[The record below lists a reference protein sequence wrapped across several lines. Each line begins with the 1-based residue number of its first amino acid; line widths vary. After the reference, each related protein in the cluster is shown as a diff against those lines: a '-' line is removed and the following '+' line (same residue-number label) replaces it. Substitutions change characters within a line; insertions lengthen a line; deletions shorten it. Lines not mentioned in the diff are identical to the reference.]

1 MLSCLQW
8 DSPEAS
14 YNFARPPVAP
24 FLDEL
29 PTGLKLRSLE
39 VAGLPVRLTSGG
51 GYAGVL
57 QSPQHLTKLRM
68 KDCLVLDGEAGL
80 QAALSLLPNLQ
91 HVSFDWAY
99 AQNRLVNSTI
109 SFNPVVLEDMRQL
122 TFLDVSGMGFKAV
135 SASDAPIVQ
144 PLEHLTNLH
153 CLQLSTSDLRS
164 HSIRASMVAGMHQL
178 SRLDLDF
185 QFIVEPDA
193 LACLR
198 RVQHL
203 RVCIGEEDESA
214 VVASVRQL
222 QRLTRL
228 THLSLSIR
236 GEAPEES
243 TAAAAAAAFSTLTA
257 SSQLQHLEMRAEGAM
272 PADAWQHIL
281 PKGQQLPQL
290 RVLTD
295 GVQVGWFGP
304 WHIPDVTR
312 LVSCCPALRELATMP
327 VLDPQQ
333 LALLHNL
340 AGLHQ
345 LKVGLADDD
354 NQALEQMSAL
364 AQLTSLHGLTLITEK
379 GLNRLTSSADQ
390 GLRELT
396 KLQQLKSLD
405 IKTDIW
411 TSHAKLQVRSQV

>member
-1 MLSCLQW
+1 
-8 DSPEAS
+8 
-14 YNFARPPVAP
+14 
-24 FLDEL
+24 
-29 PTGLKLRSLE
+29 
-39 VAGLPVRLTSGG
+39 
-51 GYAGVL
+51 
-57 QSPQHLTKLRM
+57 
-68 KDCLVLDGEAGL
+68 
-80 QAALSLLPNLQ
+80 
-91 HVSFDWAY
+91 
-99 AQNRLVNSTI
+99 
-109 SFNPVVLEDMRQL
+109 
-122 TFLDVSGMGFKAV
+122 
-135 SASDAPIVQ
+135 
-144 PLEHLTNLH
+144 
-153 CLQLSTSDLRS
+153 
-164 HSIRASMVAGMHQL
+164 MHQL

-185 QFIVEPDA
+185 RFIVEPDA
-193 LACLR
+193 LACLPW
-198 RVQHL
+198 VQHL
-203 RVCIGEEDESA
+203 RVCIGEEEESA

-257 SSQLQHLEMRAEGAM
+257 SSQLQHLEVRADDAM

-295 GVQVGWFGP
+295 GVQVGWFQTGP

-312 LVSCCPALRELATMP
+312 LVSCCPALRELATMA

-411 TSHAKLQVRSQV
+411 TSHAEFQVRSQV

>member
-1 MLSCLQW
+1 
-8 DSPEAS
+8 
-14 YNFARPPVAP
+14 
-24 FLDEL
+24 
-29 PTGLKLRSLE
+29 
-39 VAGLPVRLTSGG
+39 
-51 GYAGVL
+51 
-57 QSPQHLTKLRM
+57 
-68 KDCLVLDGEAGL
+68 
-80 QAALSLLPNLQ
+80 
-91 HVSFDWAY
+91 
-99 AQNRLVNSTI
+99 
-109 SFNPVVLEDMRQL
+109 
-122 TFLDVSGMGFKAV
+122 
-135 SASDAPIVQ
+135 
-144 PLEHLTNLH
+144 
-153 CLQLSTSDLRS
+153 
-164 HSIRASMVAGMHQL
+164 MVAGMHQL

-193 LACLR
+193 LACLP

-203 RVCIGEEDESA
+203 RVCIGEEEESTA
-214 VVASVRQL
+214 VVASLRQL

-228 THLSLSIR
+228 THLSLSVR

-257 SSQLQHLEMRAEGAM
+257 STQLQHLEVRANDAM

-281 PKGQQLPQL
+281 PKGLPQL

-295 GVQVGWFGP
+295 GVQGGWFGP

-312 LVSCCPALRELATMP
+312 LVSCSPALRELATMA

-333 LALLHNL
+333 LALLHDL

-364 AQLTSLHGLTLITEK
+364 AQLTSLHGLTLITAK